1 MSNRLECEFP
11 AQRWQAVPP
20 IRRDPAGDE
29 VVRMYLARGH
39 ELRSEAFR
47 RTGRRGLAAARS
59 ARACLPGRRAA
70 GRLTAT
76 GGSSFLAGARYGR
89 SPVAA

>member
-20 IRRDPAGDE
+20 IRRDPEGDE

-39 ELRSEAFR
+39 ELRSQAFR

-59 ARACLPGRRAA
+59 ALAAVARSLHRTAA
-70 GRLTAT
+70 GSARPAPEP
-76 GGSSFLAGARYGR
+76 ACQGAVPRG
-89 SPVAA
+89 A

>member
-20 IRRDPAGDE
+20 IRRTPAGDE

-47 RTGRRGLAAARS
+47 RAGRRGLAAARS
-59 ARACLPGRRAA
+59 ALAAVARSLHRAA
-70 GRLTAT
+70 SG
-76 GGSSFLAGARYGR
+76 GARPAPEQSCER
-89 SPVAA
+89 AAARGA